1 MQSFVWPMSQ
11 KNDTTPLGE
20 YKGRL
25 GPFSVQLQ
33 AFTFLAGVDDEMKE
47 GADQNDGGA
56 SNTKK
61 KRKRNHPKSG
71 ENNGSSSGGSGE
83 IASEK
88 ECLLQVWSL
97 TQFSSFVSSYCQNSS
112 RSYY

>member
-1 MQSFVWPMSQ
+1 
-11 KNDTTPLGE
+11 
-20 YKGRL
+20 
-25 GPFSVQLQ
+25 
-33 AFTFLAGVDDEMKE
+33 MKE

-56 SNTKK
+56 GNTKK

-88 ECLLQVWSL
+88 ECLLQVWPL
-97 TQFSSFVSSYCQNSS
+97 KQFSSFVIVLIV
-112 RSYY
+112 

>member
-1 MQSFVWPMSQ
+1 MMIP
-11 KNDTTPLGE
+11 TPSGE
-20 YKGRL
+20 CKGL
-25 GPFSVQLQ
+25 GPFSVELE

-47 GADQNDGGA
+47 GADQNDGAA

-71 ENNGSSSGGSGE
+71 ENNASSSGGGE

-97 TQFSSFVSSYCQNSS
+97 DQFSS
-112 RSYY
+112 